1 MANSAANI
9 SINSTIFSTKLS
21 SSILTNCSNTL
32 LQQKLAASA
41 NNSNNT
47 PDQRRHSSNKP
58 IVNSVFLNQ
67 FPVKRKVTGY
77 CECCK
82 QRYDNLKQVFNLK
95 FFFIK
100 MKILI
105 KI

>member
-9 SINSTIFSTKLS
+9 SISSTNFSNKLS

-32 LQQKLAASA
+32 LQQKLTVSA

-47 PDQRRHSSNKP
+47 PDQRRHSSNKLSL
-58 IVNSVFLNQ
+58 NSVFLNQ

-82 QRYDNLKQVFNLK
+82 QRYDNLKQVFSVN
-95 FFFIK
+95 FR
-100 MKILI
+100 KIRRI
-105 KI
+105 

>member
-41 NNSNNT
+41 NNSNT